1 MFLTGIEGFRQLL
14 GDGGTAALAGVAGQ
28 ERLEKDA
35 EKAGNVDAG
44 MAVETGVFG
53 GDRRLHE
60 VQGEFFV
67 TDECPVLDMVGGQD
81 LAFLRD
87 DLGGQ
92 LAVRVLQFLVG
103 RDLRER
109 PDDYQKQQYQGNRG
123 EKEDPEPADDLLFG
137 ILCHLK
143 NLLGAHKT
151 IGLARLPNDKF
162 NQKIWKIARNLRYFA
177 K

>member
-1 MFLTGIEGFRQLL
+1 
-14 GDGGTAALAGVAGQ
+14 
-28 ERLEKDA
+28 
-35 EKAGNVDAG
+35 
-44 MAVETGVFG
+44 
-53 GDRRLHE
+53 
-60 VQGEFFV
+60 
-67 TDECPVLDMVGGQD
+67 MVGGQD
-81 LAFLRD
+81 LAFLCD

-92 LAVRVLQFLVG
+92 LAVRVLQLLVG
-103 RDLRER
+103 RNLGER
-109 PDDYQKQQYQGNRG
+109 PDDSQEKDYQGDRG

-162 NQKIWKIARNLRYFA
+162 NQKIWKIARIVRYFA